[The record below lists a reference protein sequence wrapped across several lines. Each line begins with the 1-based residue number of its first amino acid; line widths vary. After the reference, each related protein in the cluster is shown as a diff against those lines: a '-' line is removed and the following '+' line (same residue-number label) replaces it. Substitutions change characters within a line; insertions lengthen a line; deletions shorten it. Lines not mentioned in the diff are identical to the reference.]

1 MLSDPSTRRRLILI
15 ISVGLVFVALTAV
28 GVYGLALG
36 APETPSPSSTSG
48 GPGADATVGI
58 SSRPAAAPDS
68 TSTTATAPPGNRLP
82 VLPRTDDPVVYARAV
97 AEVLL
102 AWDTMSALTPDDH
115 ARHVLEDADPA
126 GRETPALAGDVAN
139 YLPTV
144 EVWHQLRHHET
155 SQAVTIDAVYIPGS
169 WDDIAASAGAE
180 QLRPG
185 TVAVTIEATRH
196 RAGVW
201 FDEPASTDHPTAFT
215 VFLACQPAFERC
227 HTLRLSRLD
236 EPLP

>member
-1 MLSDPSTRRRLILI
+1 MLYDPSTRRRLILI

-36 APETPSPSSTSG
+36 TPETPSPSSTSG

-58 SSRPAAAPDS
+58 SSQPATEPSAA
-68 TSTTATAPPGNRLP
+68 TTTAPPGNRLP

-102 AWDTMSALTPDDH
+102 AWDTMSALTPDEH

-126 GRETPALAGDVAN
+126 GRETPALASDVAN

-144 EVWHQLRHHET
+144 EVWQQLRHHET
-155 SQAVTIDAVYIPGS
+155 VQAVTIDAAYIPGS

-201 FDEPASTDHPTAFT
+201 FDEPASADHPTAFT

>member
-1 MLSDPSTRRRLILI
+1 MLYDPSTRRRLILI

-48 GPGADATVGI
+48 DAGADAG

-68 TSTTATAPPGNRLP
+68 TSTTATASPGNRLP

-102 AWDTMSALTPDDH
+102 AWDTMSALAPDDH

-126 GRETPALAGDVAN
+126 GRETPALASDVSS

-144 EVWHQLRHHET
+144 EVWQQLRHHET
-155 SQAVTIDAVYIPGS
+155 VQAVTINAAHIPGS

-201 FDEPASTDHPTAFT
+201 FDEPASADHPTAFT

>member
-1 MLSDPSTRRRLILI
+1 MQSDPTTRRRLILVL
-15 ISVGLVFVALTAV
+15 SVGAVLVGLIAI

-36 APETPSPSSTSG
+36 APEASPSSASG
-48 GPGADATVGI
+48 GTGADA
-58 SSRPAAAPDS
+58 AAGSQPS
-68 TSTTATAPPGNRLP
+68 TEPSAAITIVPPGDTLP

-115 ARHVLEDADPA
+115 ARHVLDDADPA
-126 GRETPALAGDVAN
+126 GRETPALAGDVTN

-144 EVWHQLRHHET
+144 EVWQQLRHHET
-155 SQAVTIDAVYIPGS
+155 VQAVTIDAAYIPDT

-180 QLRPG
+180 HLRPG
-185 TVAVTIEATRH
+185 TVAITIEATRH

-201 FDEPASTDHPTAFT
+201 FDEPATADHPTAFT
-215 VFLACQPAFERC
+215 VFLACPPAFERC